1 MEIKNVFI
9 DGNLDISVES
19 TSLKEQGEPLYNLLI
34 NDECYTL
41 SRQEWIEIKDF
52 IDNAMDF
59 IDDNN

>member
-19 TSLKEQGEPLYNLLI
+19 TSLKEEGEPLYHLLI
-34 NDECYTL
+34 NDECYAM
-41 SRQEWIEIKDF
+41 SRQEWIQLKDF
-52 IDNAMDF
+52 IDNALDF

>member
-1 MEIKNVFI
+1 MEIKNTFI

-19 TSLKEQGEPLYNLLI
+19 TNIKEEGAPLYNLLI

-41 SRQEWIEIKDF
+41 SRQDWIQLKDF
-52 IDNAMDF
+52 IDNAIDF

>member
-19 TSLKEQGEPLYNLLI
+19 TSLKEEGEPLYNLLI